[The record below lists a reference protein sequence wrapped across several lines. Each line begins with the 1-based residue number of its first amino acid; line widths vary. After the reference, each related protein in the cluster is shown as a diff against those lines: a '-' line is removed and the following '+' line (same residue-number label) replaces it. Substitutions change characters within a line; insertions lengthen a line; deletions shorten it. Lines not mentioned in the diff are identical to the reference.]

1 MITKEDWIKGKEAW
15 ERIKKQA
22 EIDIEQA
29 TLYIA
34 AINIHLN
41 SFEAKKE

>member
-1 MITKEDWIKGKEAW
+1 MMQKEDWQKGLEAW
-15 ERIKKQA
+15 ERVKKQA

>member
-22 EIDIEQA
+22 EIDLEMSNLFIE
-29 TLYIA
+29 

-41 SFEAKKE
+41 SFEPKKE